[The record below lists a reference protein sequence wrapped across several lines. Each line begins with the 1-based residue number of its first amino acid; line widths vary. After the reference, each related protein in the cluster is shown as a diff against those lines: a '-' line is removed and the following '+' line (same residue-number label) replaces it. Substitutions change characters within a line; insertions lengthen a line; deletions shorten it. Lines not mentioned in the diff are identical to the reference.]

1 MYNLRKPKAIFTV
14 YRSRSRIYVLV
25 HVHVH
30 MIGVTPDIME
40 GRREIIAYLAHTGCT
55 TREIQKLLVDV
66 CGKSL
71 RFAVH

>member
-1 MYNLRKPKAIFTV
+1 MYNLRKPKATFTV

-25 HVHVH
+25 HVH
-30 MIGVTPDIME
+30 MIGETPDIME